1 MTTEPP
7 PAPQPSASARWA
19 EIKAVF
25 DAAIELQPAQ
35 RQPLIQAAALSP
47 QALAELQSL
56 LQHHDAAAAGDGAA
70 AGGFLAGRP
79 AHALVGAAARI
90 GQRLGA
96 WEVVRELGAGGMG
109 EVFEA
114 RRADGQYEGRAA
126 VKLLKRGMD
135 SAAVLARFAQERQA
149 LARLNHPHIARLLD
163 AGASHDGLPY
173 VVMDFVDGR
182 PLDEAARALPV
193 AGRLQLFLQLADA
206 VAHAH
211 RNLLVHR
218 DLKPGNVLVDAEGSV
233 KLLDFGIAKALDPL
247 EAAGPDG
254 LATTQGG
261 ERPFTPNYA
270 SPEQVRGQPVTTA
283 TDIYSLGVLLY
294 QLLTGTRPTG
304 RSATTP
310 DAVARSVLEETPT
323 RPSRLTPRE
332 ALDPQW
338 LQTRKTLEGDLDNIL
353 LKALEK
359 EPERRYASVDALA
372 SDVRAFIDGR
382 PVSAR
387 PASAGYVAAKFVRR
401 HRLPAA
407 LAAAAVLA
415 LVAGLGG
422 TAWQWQQAERA
433 RAAEAQRAAQVR
445 MQANRLLFDY
455 HDAILLLPG
464 ATPVVKKLLEDARGY
479 LDSLAASA
487 TASAGSTAADA
498 PLLRE
503 LGVAQ
508 RRLGELYS
516 SPGRP
521 ALGDSR
527 AALALLQQ
535 SVALL
540 ERAHAAQPRDAS
552 GRYQLA
558 LSQATLAEL
567 LREQGNP
574 PAALPLLEQSA
585 ASFDALATQ
594 APQNVSYRVEQ
605 LRGPLRL
612 ADLFGSTS
620 GGLGQ
625 GARADAQLE
634 RAGALLGAL
643 RRDFPDD
650 LDVAALVSST
660 QNMRYLAASRE
671 GRWAEGLAFLEANR
685 PIFAQLLQRAPD
697 NALFARDAAINS
709 LSRGTALGQ
718 LGRFAEARDA
728 SREGLARMQALVAA
742 DPANRGGRRDAAKLQ
757 TDVGWASLQL
767 GDLPDALQQLGA
779 AVQSLQALAAADTAD
794 RRVAG
799 LLVLAQ
805 ATLAE
810 AHAAAAMA
818 APGSAAATPHAG
830 GARRQAAAAVAGAQR
845 LVDSAAADLGARR
858 TLALAQLQAGQALA
872 ALGRLGGPA
881 SAADAK
887 AACAQLRASQAAWQL
902 LQSQGRLRKADAPR
916 ADKAAQGAAACSG

>member
-1 MTTEPP
+1 MT
-7 PAPQPSASARWA
+7 QPSPHWPR
-19 EIKAVF
+19 IKAVF
-25 DAAIELQPAQ
+25 DAVADQPPAQ
-35 RQPLIQAAALSP
+35 RQASIAEAGLPP
-47 QALAELQSL
+47 EALAELQSL
-56 LQHHDAAAAGDGAA
+56 LLHHDAAAGAA
-70 AGGFLAGRP
+70 AGAEAGDASSGFLSASP
-79 AHALVGAAARI
+79 AQALVGSAARV

-96 WEVVRELGAGGMG
+96 WEVVRALGSGGMG
-109 EVFEA
+109 EVFEV
-114 RRADGQYEGRAA
+114 RRADGQYQGRAA
-126 VKLLKRGMD
+126 VKLLRRGMD

-149 LARLNHPHIARLLD
+149 LARLNHAHIARLLD
-163 AGASHDGLPY
+163 AGASSDGLPY
-173 VVMDFVDGR
+173 VVMEFVDGR

-193 AGRLQLFLQLADA
+193 PGRLQLFLQLADA

-254 LATTQGG
+254 LSTTQAG

-323 RPSRLTPRE
+323 RPSRLSPRE

-387 PASAGYVAAKFVRR
+387 PTSAGYVAAKFVRR
-401 HRLPAA
+401 HRLPTA
-407 LAAAAVLA
+407 LAATAVLA
-415 LVAGLGG
+415 LVAGLAG

-433 RAAEAQRAAQVR
+433 RASEAQRAAQVR
-445 MQANRLLFDY
+445 TQANRLLFEY

-479 LDSLAASA
+479 LDSLAAG
-487 TASAGSTAADA
+487 AGSTAADA

-503 LGVAQ
+503 LGIAQ

-527 AALALLQQ
+527 TALALLQQ

-540 ERAHAAQPRDAS
+540 ERAHAVQPREAT

-558 LSQATLAEL
+558 LSQAALASM
-567 LREQGNP
+567 LREQGQ
-574 PAALPLLEQSA
+574 AQSALPLLEQA
-585 ASFDALATQ
+585 AAAFDALAAE

-605 LRGPLRL
+605 VRSPLRL
-612 ADLFGSTS
+612 GDLFGSTN

-625 GARADAQLE
+625 GAKADAQLE
-634 RAGALLGAL
+634 RAGELLAPL
-643 RRDFPDD
+643 RRDFPED

-660 QNMRYLAASRE
+660 QNMRYLAAARE
-671 GRWAEGLAFLEANR
+671 ARWAEGLAFLDANR
-685 PIFAQLLQRAPD
+685 PIFDQLLQRAPD
-697 NALFARDAAINS
+697 NALFARDAAVNS
-709 LSRGTALGQ
+709 LSRGAALGQ

-728 SREGLARMQALVAA
+728 SRDGLARMRALVAA
-742 DPANRGGRRDAAKLQ
+742 DPANRGGKRDAAKLQ

-779 AVQSLQALAAADTAD
+779 AVQSLQALAAADPAD

-799 LLVLAQ
+799 LLVGAQ

-810 AHAAAAMA
+810 AHAAAA
-818 APGSAAATPHAG
+818 AAATDSVAATSHAAS
-830 GARRQAAAAVAGAQR
+830 ARQQAAAAVAGAQR

-872 ALGRLGGPA
+872 ALGRLSGPA
-881 SAADAK
+881 SAADST
-887 AACAQLRASQAAWQL
+887 AACAQLRTSHAAWLL

-916 ADKAAQGAAACSG
+916 ADKAAQAAAACAG